1 MSLFFKNY
9 NKILTK
15 FLKFTIKNLTNQS
28 NFITIVRIFT
38 ILKFE
43 ASNYLIFSSTNVCK
57 NNRSIPR
64 EINHLRSTIYNHRSS
79 LLPLSLAIP
88 STCITY
94 FANVCCV

>member
-43 ASNYLIFSSTNVCK
+43 ASNYLIFSSTNVMH
-57 NNRSIPR
+57 
-64 EINHLRSTIYNHRSS
+64 E
-79 LLPLSLAIP
+79 
-88 STCITY
+88 
-94 FANVCCV
+94 